1 MTSTRGFAQAGGY
14 GGYRSFD
21 YLEGG
26 ADYHAFE
33 LTPEIDRLPL
43 YDLGLDENEREH
55 AERLLQNSLV
65 ISLHD
70 HPQVF
75 PLDMSQAVEYGRT
88 GRYPVGFE
96 GLSYSGM
103 DVVFDNLAGPTG
115 CIVSHYSWT
124 WADVAYDIGHRLADL
139 AHQDYVRIVRSVRDI
154 REIQGTGHLGWV
166 LALEA
171 ASMIDNDLDRLDILY
186 GWGVRQMGLVYNES
200 NLLGGG
206 LKEFSDGGLTR
217 FGHRAVR
224 RMNQLGISVD
234 LSHAGDR
241 TSIDA
246 IAASEA
252 PVTITH
258 AGARGV
264 WPSERMKPDHVLR
277 ALADSGGL
285 LGIEAAPNS
294 TLSPRHPGHD
304 IEAVMHHFEYCVELM
319 GIDHVTFGPDT
330 LYADHARIHT
340 EFAPLFGATIAPTL
354 PASGADEL
362 SRIGVD
368 EELTAPKADH
378 CAGME
383 NPTEVFR
390 NAIGWLVKHGYS
402 DEDIRKVVG
411 GNTMR
416 VLEQTWR

>member
-1 MTSTRGFAQAGGY
+1 MTTTRDHRQARGY
-14 GGYRSFD
+14 QGYHSFE
-21 YLEGG
+21 YLEPGR
-26 ADYHAFE
+26 DYRDFVW
-33 LTPEIDRLPL
+33 TPEIDRIPP
-43 YDLGLDENEREH
+43 YDLGLDQEQRQR
-55 AERLLQNSLV
+55 AERLLQDNLV

-75 PLDMSQAVEYGRT
+75 PLDMSLAVDYGRT

-96 GLSYSGM
+96 GLSYSGL
-103 DVVFDNLAGPTG
+103 DVIFDNLAGPTG

-139 AHQDYVRIVRSVRDI
+139 AHQDYVRVVHSLQDI
-154 REIQGTGHLGWV
+154 HDLRGSGHLGWV

-186 GWGVRQMGLVYNES
+186 GWGVRQLGLVYNES
-200 NLLGGG
+200 NLIGGG
-206 LKEFSDGGLTR
+206 LKEYSDGGLTR
-217 FGHRAVR
+217 FGHRVVR
-224 RMNQLGISVD
+224 RMNQLGLSID

-241 TSIDA
+241 TSMDA
-246 IAASEA
+246 IAASEK
-252 PVTITH
+252 PVMITH

-277 ALADSGGL
+277 ALAASGGL

-294 TLSPRHPGHD
+294 TVSPQHPGHS
-304 IEAVMHHFEYCVELM
+304 IESVMHHFEYCVELM

-330 LYADHARIHT
+330 LYADHAKVHT
-340 EFAPLFGATIAPTL
+340 EFAVLFGANHGAVV
-354 PASGADEL
+354 PASGADPQ
-362 SRIGVD
+362 SRVGVQD
-368 EELTAPKADH
+368 VSAPKADH

-383 NPTEVFR
+383 NPTESFR

-402 DEDIRKVVG
+402 DEDIEKVAG

-416 VLEQTWR
+416 VLERTWH